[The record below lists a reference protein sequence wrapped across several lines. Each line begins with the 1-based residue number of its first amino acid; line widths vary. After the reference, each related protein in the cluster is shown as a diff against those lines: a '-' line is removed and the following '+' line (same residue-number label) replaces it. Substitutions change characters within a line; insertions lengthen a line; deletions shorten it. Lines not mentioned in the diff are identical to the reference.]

1 MPIEKRDVMFKSGE
15 SFAAAWLFL
24 PKAAVP
30 GARVPAVAMAHGLG
44 AVQEMYL
51 EPFARRFAEVGVAAL
66 VFDYRG
72 FGASG
77 GEPRQRISPHDQ
89 MEDYRNALTWLS
101 LQPEIDAD
109 RLGVWGSSFS
119 GGHVIQVAAHDS
131 RVKAVVSQAGAMDV
145 DQIIHTIAGPEMFAG
160 LQHLTVQERIRHATE
175 GGEKYIPSTGRP
187 GEGFALQPD
196 QDSYDFAHQA
206 QATVAPA
213 WRNEVTMGS
222 LDAILEHAP
231 GRFIDLV
238 APRPLLM
245 ILAKDDVIAPPDS
258 IREAFNRAGGPKRL
272 LEIDGGHY
280 AVYSGNGAKKAA
292 QAAIE
297 WFTEHLSHAKPAAT
311 APARSPAAVALRI
324 GLARVLTLV
333 GTSSE
338 VPLRPQWPLSSTEQA
353 PPTEHLWVHRR

>member
-24 PKAAVP
+24 PKAAAP

-44 AVQEMYL
+44 AVKEMYL
-51 EPFARRFAEVGVAAL
+51 EPFARRFAEAGVAAL

-109 RLGVWGSSFS
+109 CLGVWGSSFS

-160 LQHLTVQERIRHATE
+160 LQRLTVQERIRHATE

-213 WRNEVTMGS
+213 GPV
-222 LDAILEHAP
+222 H
-231 GRFIDLV
+231 
-238 APRPLLM
+238 RPC
-245 ILAKDDVIAPPDS
+245 
-258 IREAFNRAGGPKRL
+258 RA
-272 LEIDGGHY
+272 
-280 AVYSGNGAKKAA
+280 
-292 QAAIE
+292 
-297 WFTEHLSHAKPAAT
+297 
-311 APARSPAAVALRI
+311 APAVDDP
-324 GLARVLTLV
+324 G
-333 GTSSE
+333 
-338 VPLRPQWPLSSTEQA
+338 
-353 PPTEHLWVHRR
+353 